1 MHEVI
6 IEFLGKVFQGWQS
19 VLPSRG
25 PPYIRIPWTS
35 DVDTFLGGCESAKKK
50 KNHLVMKTNEVNT
63 SSLLKPSL
71 NLLPLYLYNQ
81 LTGSQRIVIKNHKAC
96 S

>member
-50 KNHLVMKTNEVNT
+50 KKSLSYENKWGQYVLIAKTFSKSIASV
-63 SSLLKPSL
+63 S
-71 NLLPLYLYNQ
+71 
-81 LTGSQRIVIKNHKAC
+81 V
-96 S
+96 